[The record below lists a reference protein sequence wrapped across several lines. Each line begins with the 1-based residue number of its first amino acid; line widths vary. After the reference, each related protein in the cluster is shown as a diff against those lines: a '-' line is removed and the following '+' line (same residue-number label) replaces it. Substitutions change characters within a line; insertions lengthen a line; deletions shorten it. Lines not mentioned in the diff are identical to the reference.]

1 MLRRA
6 DRIVGEDG
14 GMGDAAGDAWRRI
27 TAWIADNAPDTA
39 AQVRGPGDAGLID
52 AVERD
57 VGVPLPPDLRAWWC
71 LADGF
76 HPGVLQAL
84 IPWIHVPLP
93 IAVARDERR
102 HLVELSARAGW
113 PDSDGY
119 DAEAGSFSHRYQAT
133 FVPIS
138 TDHCGQVLF
147 VDLRPGTLHGTVS
160 EWDHEEGFLRP
171 PHWMGVTDMLSDIG
185 DALELGQPAM
195 VEYAE
200 RLRAAGFGS
209 DPRAWAEVTH
219 TGELEWNGR

>member
-1 MLRRA
+1 M
-6 DRIVGEDG
+6 
-14 GMGDAAGDAWRRI
+14 
-27 TAWIADNAPDTA
+27 
-39 AQVRGPGDAGLID
+39 ID

-57 VGVPLPPDLRAWWC
+57 VGVPLPADLRAWWR

-76 HPGVLQAL
+76 QPGVLQAL

-102 HLVELSARAGW
+102 QLVELSARVGW

-119 DAEAGSFSHRYQAT
+119 DAGSFSNRYQPA
-133 FVPIS
+133 FLPIS

-147 VDLRPGTLHGTVS
+147 VDLRPGPLRGSVS
-160 EWDHEEGFLRP
+160 EWDHEEGFLK
-171 PHWMGVTDMLSDIG
+171 PHDWTGVTDMLTDIA

-195 VEYAE
+195 VAYAE
-200 RLRAAGFGS
+200 RLRAAGFAS
-209 DPRAWAEVTH
+209 DPRAWAAITE